1 MKNKFLKNSVIY
13 TITDLIIKSS
23 SFLLLPFYTK
33 KIPATEMGEIYTLLA
48 FGGILTTFYSLSLR
62 SAITRFYNEE
72 KENITTLFSSIVNF
86 SFIFGLIVNILIILN
101 KSLFKYFLKMDFFPS
116 IFLIILSS
124 FLTIFYNY
132 IYTLLI
138 MKEDAKKIST
148 ISIINSIMNIFLT
161 IYLIE
166 FMKNKKLAYLLAML
180 ITAANQFIIFLFMSN
195 KYYKLKVLE
204 KKALVKYLN
213 YSLRILPFDLS
224 GWILTFSDRFFLTEY
239 IDFKA
244 TGIYSVGYKVGQAI
258 DIVIMNIN
266 KTFVPYIYQI
276 FHNNTEKS
284 EKNLSK
290 MVTKILT
297 VEIFLTCAFISL
309 FKSIIFIL
317 GKDYEKSFLVVMI
330 ISFSVLI
337 NGGRLVFQPILD
349 YKIELLKLKLIIW
362 ITSSILNIILNI
374 YLIPKYSYIG
384 ASIATLISY
393 IYMFLAILY
402 FSLKNYEIK
411 YEWNKIVFIFFVNI
425 FMLMLSLSININ
437 FYIDITLK
445 SLIFFSV
452 LLYLKRFLNINI
464 IRGEQK

>member
-1 MKNKFLKNSVIY
+1 MKNKFLKNSIIY
-13 TITDLIIKSS
+13 TITDLVIKSS

-72 KENITTLFSSIVNF
+72 KDNIIVLFSSIVNF
-86 SFIFGLIVNILIILN
+86 SFIFGFIINIIIILN
-101 KSLFKYFLKMDFFPS
+101 KSLFKYFLKMEFFPS
-116 IFLIILSS
+116 IFLIVLSS

-138 MKEDAKKIST
+138 MKENAKKIST
-148 ISIINSIMNIFLT
+148 ISIINSIINIFLT

-166 FMKNKKLAYLLAML
+166 IMENKKLAYLLAML
-180 ITAANQFIIFLFMSN
+180 ITAINQFIIFLFMSN
-195 KYYKLKVLE
+195 KYYKLKILE
-204 KKALVKYLN
+204 KKSLRKYLN

-239 IDFKA
+239 INFKA
-244 TGIYSVGYKVGQAI
+244 TGIYSVGYKIGQAI

-276 FHNNTEKS
+276 FYNSNKKL

-290 MVTKILT
+290 MITKILT
-297 VEIFLTCAFISL
+297 VEIFLTCVFISL

-317 GKDYEKSFLVVMI
+317 GKEYEKSFLVVVI
-330 ISFSVLI
+330 ISFSVLL

-349 YKIELLKLKLIIW
+349 YKIELLKLKLTIW
-362 ITSSILNIILNI
+362 ITSSLLNVVLNI

-384 ASIATLISY
+384 ASVATLISY
-393 IYMFLAILY
+393 IYMFSAILY
-402 FSLKNYEIK
+402 FSLKNYSIE
-411 YEWNKIVFIFFVNI
+411 YEWRKIVSIFFINI
-425 FMLMLSLSININ
+425 IALMLSINIDIN
-437 FYIDITLK
+437 FYADIILK
-445 SLIFFSV
+445 SIIFFIV
-452 LLYLKRFLNINI
+452 LLYLKNFLNINI
-464 IRGEQK
+464 IKERS